1 MPALEPPQA
10 ASAMHFDSDQLPA
23 RDRISFTREVLGR
36 ACAKLE
42 IEPVGD
48 ARFRFVSKFQSLPG
62 LRVVTIESSPVRVT
76 RSSEL
81 IAGDDN
87 DDFVVAIPLK
97 GKLSVSPL
105 QADVRVGASALVR
118 NTTRGYFQLGPAAR
132 VLTISVPSAVLDRHV
147 QSPDLL
153 KCQPRNAEALHLL
166 MHYLPALRD
175 IKSDCIARAAV
186 AHVHDL
192 LGLMFEAQS
201 EEGEARSTGIRL
213 ARLRALKAD
222 IRLNLLRG
230 DLSIDRVAVRN
241 GISPRYVQLLFA
253 EGGETFT
260 QFVASERLSRACRM
274 LGDSSHAHLSI
285 TEVAMETG
293 FDNLSY
299 FNRRFRRAFGL
310 TPRDVRA
317 GQKYVGAAIP
327 PDD

>member
-1 MPALEPPQA
+1 MSASEPPQA
-10 ASAMHFDSDQLPA
+10 ASAVHFDSDQLPA
-23 RDRISFTREVLGR
+23 RDRIPFTREVLGR

-48 ARFRFVSKFQSLPG
+48 ARFRLVSKFRSLPG

-76 RSSEL
+76 RSTEL

-97 GKLSVSPL
+97 GRLSISPL
-105 QADVRVGASALVR
+105 HADVRVGASALVR

-132 VLTISVPSAVLDRHV
+132 VLTVSVPSDVLDRHV
-147 QSPDLL
+147 QSADLL
-153 KCQPRNAEALHLL
+153 KCQPRNGEALHLL

-175 IKSDCIARAAV
+175 IRSDGVMRAAV
-186 AHVHDL
+186 GHVHDL
-192 LGLMFEAQS
+192 LGLMFEGQS
-201 EEGEARSTGIRL
+201 EAAEARSTGIRL

-222 IRLNLLRG
+222 IRLNLLRS
-230 DLSIDRVAVRN
+230 DLRIDTIAARN
-241 GISPRYVQLLFA
+241 GISPRTVQLLFA
-253 EGGETFT
+253 ESGETFT
-260 QFVASERLSRACRM
+260 QFVASERLNRACRM
-274 LGDSSHAHLSI
+274 LSDASCAHLSI
-285 TEVAMETG
+285 TEIAMEAG

-299 FNRRFRRAFGL
+299 FNRLFRRAFGV

-317 GQKYVGAAIP
+317 GQTFGRAAR